1 MNELPIT
8 RMTLYKHGIGY
19 YERRAKL
26 SGSQVSLTFRTA
38 EMNDILKSLT
48 VIDLGEGQVT
58 AVGYATPQAKDELL
72 AGCSVRLDDQRSLR
86 DLLISLRG
94 REVRLR
100 LDQDEQCAGA
110 LIGLDETDPKQPMG
124 ESLVTVLQE
133 PDLARTF
140 PLNRVQGV
148 DILDERGAND
158 LRFFLRAGLAQ
169 EHTQTVTIRLTD
181 GEHELSVSYIAPAPT
196 WRVSYR
202 LALDSRAEESRLLL
216 QGWGIFDNRLDEDLK
231 DVTLTLVAG
240 MPISFVYDLYQPFTP
255 KRPEVKEEQRTA
267 AAPVEFGAALEMEPQ
282 AKMMRRGAPAM
293 MAAAAPMAAAGQMA
307 GAPPAPAALDA
318 ARLAHSASAQA
329 AGQELGE
336 LFQYALQNPVSVER
350 GQSALAPIISQWLKP
365 TKDLLYNASKLPTHP
380 VATLRIR
387 NETGLTLERGPV
399 TIFEGDMYAGEAIL
413 PLTPNGGEIVA
424 PYAVELGVRVREQN
438 GSASQVHSVRLHGA
452 LVTIE
457 QWDMR
462 WREYQLSNQ
471 TEKELRVLVEHPRLS
486 QYELADTPEPAE
498 KTEDAYRFA
507 VQAKAHAETILRVN
521 ERRLVLRKEELY
533 KQTYAGLQQYLR
545 QGLINPEVHAKAA
558 EILRLWEQAQELE
571 KALNELEDQRAAI
584 FRQQQQ
590 IQGNMA
596 ALGASGKEGA
606 LRARYVSDLEASE
619 DQLKELRR
627 QEEALKQKAA
637 DLEEE
642 ITRQV
647 KALE

>member
-1 MNELPIT
+1 MNTLPIT

-19 YERRAKL
+19 YERRAKF
-26 SGSQVSLTFRTA
+26 SGSQVSLVFRTA

-58 AVGYATPQAKDELL
+58 AVSYATPQAKDELL
-72 AGCSVRLDDQRSLR
+72 AGCSVRLDDRRSLR

-94 REVRLR
+94 REVRLQ
-100 LDQDEQCAGA
+100 LDQDEQCAGT
-110 LIGLDETDPKQPMG
+110 LVGLDETDPKQPMG
-124 ESLVTVLQE
+124 EGLVTVLHE
-133 PDLARTF
+133 PDLVRTF
-140 PLNRVQGV
+140 TLNRVQGV
-148 DILDERGAND
+148 DILDERGASD
-158 LRFFLRAGLAQ
+158 TRFFLRAGLAQ
-169 EHTQTVTIRLTD
+169 EHTQTVTIRLTE
-181 GEHELSVSYIAPAPT
+181 GEHELAVSYIAPAPT

-202 LALDSRAEESRLLL
+202 LVLDSRAAESRLLL

-267 AAPVEFGAALEMEPQ
+267 AAPVEFGAALELEQQ
-282 AKMMRRGAPAM
+282 AKMQRRGAPAM
-293 MAAAAPMAAAGQMA
+293 MAAAAQMA

-318 ARLAHSASAQA
+318 ARLAHSANAQA
-329 AGQELGE
+329 AGQEMGE
-336 LFQYALQNPVSVER
+336 LFQYALQNPISVER
-350 GQSALAPIISQWLKP
+350 GQSAMAPIISQWLKP
-365 TKDLLYNASKLPTHP
+365 QKDLLYNASKLPVHP

-399 TIFEGDMYAGEAIL
+399 TVFEGDTYAGEAIL

-424 PYAVELGVRVREQN
+424 PYAVELGVRVREQS
-438 GSASQVHSVRLHGA
+438 GSAVQIHSVHLDGA

-457 QWDMR
+457 QWDVR
-462 WREYQLSNQ
+462 WREYHLSNQ

-486 QYELADTPEPAE
+486 QYELADTAAPVEHTAE
-498 KTEDAYRFA
+498 AYRFA
-507 VQAKAHAETILRVN
+507 VQAAPHAETVLRVN
-521 ERRLVLRKEELY
+521 ERRLVMRKEELT
-533 KQTYAGLQQYLR
+533 KQTYAGLQHYLR
-545 QGLINPEVHAKAA
+545 QGLINPEAHAKAA

-571 KALNELEDQRAAI
+571 KELNELENQRAAI

-619 DQLKELRR
+619 DLLKELCR
-627 QEEALKQKAA
+627 QEETLKQKAA

-642 ITRQV
+642 ITRRV